1 MSVKSDVKKK
11 FNRIIMNE
19 SEFREWV
26 YDTSLSAYRFLDNPK
41 YVYGSSN
48 GTTYIINTANGTTA
62 FAYCQKSD
70 KFDMNI
76 GISLAF
82 ARYMN
87 RPIPLI
93 VDKVRFVDL
102 KVGDVI
108 LCPDNN
114 LHTFCGLEKTG
125 DIEHPYKV
133 RYTKDK
139 KLGEYECLIDCLSLH
154 VTCEDTTYRVVK

>member
-1 MSVKSDVKKK
+1 MSIKSEVKKK
-11 FNRIIMNE
+11 FNRTLMSK
-19 SEFREWV
+19 SELREWV
-26 YDTSLSAYRFLDNPK
+26 FDTSGSAYLFLDNPK

-48 GTTYIINTANGTTA
+48 GTTYIINTANGKTA
-62 FAYCQKSD
+62 FAYCHKND

-76 GISLAF
+76 GIAYAF

-114 LHTFCGLEKTG
+114 FHTFCGLEKTG
-125 DIEHPYKV
+125 DVEHPYKV
-133 RYTKDK
+133 RYTRDE
-139 KLGEYECLIDCLSLH
+139 KLGEYECLIDCLSLP